1 MKAADRLR
9 SAEKGVAPLLLV
21 LFSLAAQGQDF
32 ALDWFTVDGG
42 GGMSTGGQFT
52 VSGTIGQPDAGRMS
66 GGQFTLHG
74 GFWPGVAVPIP
85 GGPTVFI
92 ELAGSQVRISWSPT
106 TAGFALEMTEDL
118 ATSEWT
124 PVPGGGTN
132 PATLDIGVT
141 PAFFRLVRQ

>member
-1 MKAADRLR
+1 
-9 SAEKGVAPLLLV
+9 
-21 LFSLAAQGQDF
+21 
-32 ALDWFTVDGG
+32 VDGG
-42 GGMSTGGQFT
+42 GGTSTGGAYS
-52 VSGTIGQPDAGRMS
+52 VSGTIGQADAGTMS